1 LLFSQFFGN
10 YLLNQNILTKEQIIS
25 ALEDTQNTRLKLG
38 VLAINSGYM
47 TSSQVARVHD
57 TQVLKDKKFGDI
69 AIELG
74 YLTKE
79 QVQELLNDQPKGY
92 LLLGQAIIE
101 KGFITEKDF
110 ESILNSYKKYYKYDN
125 KLLVNGQEDS
135 NYILNK
141 VYDFSSTSYPNQ
153 YNKYVSLLINDLIRF
168 IGDDFTPLNPEYDI
182 RSTSYKV
189 MSQHIYGDFENTILL
204 FADETTLIH
213 FAERYSGEELYD
225 LNEYAESATQDFLNL
240 INGLFTVN
248 ESNNQQ
254 VELSLEPPG
263 LFETLTPIDLMDRV
277 ILPFQYPFGTIR
289 FSLILK

>member
-1 LLFSQFFGN
+1 MLFSQFFGN

-153 YNKYVSLLINDLIRF
+153 YKKYIVHMWWSICWN
-168 IGDDFTPLNPEYDI
+168 
-182 RSTSYKV
+182 
-189 MSQHIYGDFENTILL
+189 
-204 FADETTLIH
+204 
-213 FAERYSGEELYD
+213 
-225 LNEYAESATQDFLNL
+225 
-240 INGLFTVN
+240 
-248 ESNNQQ
+248 
-254 VELSLEPPG
+254 
-263 LFETLTPIDLMDRV
+263 
-277 ILPFQYPFGTIR
+277 
-289 FSLILK
+289 